1 MEGHL
6 GNIGVSAVIVPIW
19 SLVVIQNVNRA
30 SCTIDHKIVGEISR
44 GFCLFVGFTHDD
56 TKERV
61 EKMVNKLVSL
71 RLFDDENGKTNLS
84 LKDIG
89 GSILSISQFTLY
101 ADTHKGNRPSYIN
114 ALGGKEAEPL
124 YDAFNEELKNYVPVE
139 EGKFGAD
146 MKIDFIN
153 DGPITIIMER

>member
-1 MEGHL
+1 MR
-6 GNIGVSAVIVPIW
+6 VI
-19 SLVVIQNVNRA
+19 IQNVNRA

-44 GFCLFVGFTHDD
+44 GFCLFVGFTHTD

-84 LKDIG
+84 LSDIG

-101 ADTHKGNRPSYIN
+101 ASVKDGRRPSFVN
-114 ALGGKEAEPL
+114 AMKPDEASNL
-124 YDAFNEELKNYVPVE
+124 YDYFNKCLRNAGYKVE
-139 EGKFGAD
+139 TGVFGAE
-146 MKIDFIN
+146 MIIDIKN
-153 DGPITIIMER
+153 HGPFTTLLDSQELGL